1 MRKVQI
7 LPYYFG
13 TADVR
18 NRSFGRLVRFVAL
31 LKKKSNRTGYFELTM
46 MARFTIKNVYFML
59 LPKPYSV

>member
-1 MRKVQI
+1 MRKFQI
-7 LPYYFG
+7 LPYYFV

-18 NRSFGRLVRFVAL
+18 NGSFGRLVRFVAL

-46 MARFTIKNVYFML
+46 MARCNIKNVYFML